1 MDLCDFPL
9 KFDEINL
16 NNIVYN
22 KIKSNKNKTVI
33 FLKYKNKNNLS
44 NFVIQSPA
52 LFSNNK
58 LVKGTKCSYL
68 DVPLLGKK
76 KEKVNDFINF
86 LEKLDEKVI
95 YDAKLNSNSW
105 FKEYDIDDNVN
116 FQRLIRIS
124 ENKNTKGELRLKIIN
139 NSEFKTVLKLNN
151 KKIINE
157 DEIPENQFCKIILEM
172 QAVWVNKNGFGIF
185 FRPILISFYP
195 VINKKIQ
202 YQLIESEEEIDDI
215 IDSEESN
222 DTIFEKNNSESTCD
236 LNIETSNF
244 SSSTSSEEIN
254 YE

>member
-1 MDLCDFPL
+1 M
-9 KFDEINL
+9 
-16 NNIVYN
+16 
-22 KIKSNKNKTVI
+22 
-33 FLKYKNKNNLS
+33 
-44 NFVIQSPA
+44 
-52 LFSNNK
+52 
-58 LVKGTKCSYL
+58 VKGKHYSYL

-76 KEKVNDFINF
+76 KDKVNEFVNF
-86 LEKLDEKVI
+86 LEKLDEKII
-95 YDAKLNSNSW
+95 YDAKLNSASW
-105 FKEYDIDDNVN
+105 FKDYDIDDNVN

-124 ENKNTKGELRLKIIN
+124 ENKNTKGELRLKIID
-139 NSEFKTVLKLNN
+139 NSQFKTVLKLNN

-202 YQLIESEEEIDDI
+202 YQLIESDEEIDDI
-215 IDSEESN
+215 IDSDESN

-236 LNIETSNF
+236 LNIETSKF